1 MRGKIFRSIW
11 FVLLAT
17 LTVSFGLTAVFL
29 YDHFTEEQLEQLRG
43 ETKLVSQAVTLN
55 GQDYFDRLGDTDFR
69 ITWITSDGTILYD
82 NEADSHFMPNHL
94 EREEIREA
102 LESGYGESSRYSST
116 LFERQLYTAQRL
128 PDGTVLR
135 LSITQATIWTLFL
148 HFILPL
154 ALSIPVLLTIS
165 LLLASRLSERIVQP
179 INELNLD
186 SPLENADK
194 EAYEEILPLL
204 RRLDDQHRQIARD
217 REELEKTSLI
227 REEFTANASHE
238 LKTPLHVISGYA
250 ELLESGMV
258 SSEESRR
265 LFAGKIRA
273 ESQRMSKLVGKI
285 RAESQRMSKLVEDII
300 GLSQLDGG
308 GAGMTRE
315 FTDLY
320 RIAVNAAESLATAA
334 SDAGVTLAVEG
345 ESAVMYGV
353 PQVLYSII
361 YNLCSNA
368 VHYSN
373 SGGRVLVTVRDYRDK
388 AELTVADNGIG
399 IPAEDLDRIFERFY
413 RVDKSHSKEVGG
425 TGLGLSIVKHAAMV
439 HGAQVSVESELGKAL
454 FLRSLFPNK
463 RKYIQYSTKYR
474 FYINFTL
481 QSPLI

>member
-1 MRGKIFRSIW
+1 M
-11 FVLLAT
+11 
-17 LTVSFGLTAVFL
+17 
-29 YDHFTEEQLEQLRG
+29 
-43 ETKLVSQAVTLN
+43 TLN

-273 ESQRMSKLVGKI
+273 ESQRMSKLV
-285 RAESQRMSKLVEDII
+285 EDII

-308 GAGMTRE
+308 GTGMTRE

-320 RIAVNAAESLATAA
+320 RIAANAAESLMAA
-334 SDAGVTLAVEG
+334 AADAGVTLAVEG

-439 HGAQVSVESELGKAL
+439 HGAQVSVESELGKGSV
-454 FLRSLFPNK
+454 FTVSFPK
-463 RKYIQYSTKYR
+463 QA
-474 FYINFTL
+474 
-481 QSPLI
+481 

>member
-17 LTVSFGLTAVFL
+17 LTVSFGLTAIFL
-29 YDHFTEEQLEQLRG
+29 YNHFTDEQLEQLRG

-55 GQDYFDRLGDTDFR
+55 GQDYFDRLGNTDFR

-82 NEADSHFMPNHL
+82 NEADSHIMPNHL

-102 LESGYGESSRYSST
+102 LEVGYGESSRYSST

-186 SPLENADK
+186 SPLENADQ

-204 RRLDDQHRQIARD
+204 RRLDDQHKQLARD

-258 SSEESRR
+258 
-265 LFAGKIRA
+265 
-273 ESQRMSKLVGKI
+273 
-285 RAESQRMSKLVEDII
+285 II
-300 GLSQLDGG
+300 DLSHLDGG
-308 GAGMTRE
+308 GTGMTRE

-320 RIAVNAAESLATAA
+320 RIAANAAESLASAA
-334 SDAGVTLAVEG
+334 SDAGVSLIVEG
-345 ESAVMYGV
+345 ESSVMYGV

-368 VHYSN
+368 IHYSEK
-373 SGGRVLVTVRDYRDK
+373 GGNVLVTVRDSRDK

-439 HGAQVSVESELGKAL
+439 HGAQVSVESELGNGSV
-454 FLRSLFPNK
+454 FTVTFPK
-463 RKYIQYSTKYR
+463 QA
-474 FYINFTL
+474 
-481 QSPLI
+481 